1 MRGRAVKGLPL
12 IIASALASLGRSIAA
27 VDLSGA
33 TREQFVSR
41 GDQRSFVNMN
51 GQLHP
56 TELNALASKR
66 RRAQQG
72 KPGKRWRG
80 GHA

>member
-1 MRGRAVKGLPL
+1 MKGLPL
-12 IIASALASLGRSIAA
+12 IIAAALAGIGRSVAGI
-27 VDLSGA
+27 DLSNVG
-33 TREQFVSR
+33 REQFVGR
-41 GDQRSFVNMN
+41 DTLRSFVNMH

-56 TELNALASKR
+56 AALNELASKR

-80 GHA
+80 GRA